1 MTLFVLMTYT
11 EEKEKSNGEK
21 SMKALVTGGA
31 GFIGSHIV
39 DRLLLDGH
47 EVVVL
52 DDFSTG
58 HRSNLPENNNALTIV
73 EGDISDAK
81 TVQQCMENIDWV
93 FHKAAVASVPKT
105 VNDPVG
111 SSAVNYQG
119 TLHLLEAARNN
130 NVKRFVFAS
139 SAALYGDEPT
149 LPKVESMCPVT
160 LSPYAVDKLASEF
173 ACGMYTTLYGLET
186 VCLRYFNV
194 YGPKQDPSSP
204 YSGVISIFTDKLKN
218 KEVPSIFGDGEQTR
232 DFVFVSDVVEANMKA
247 ITTQEGVGQFYNIA
261 TGNKI
266 TLNKLLGILCEIY
279 NIDFNVNYEKVR
291 QGDIKESYA
300 LIKKANSVLKWS
312 PEVELEQGLKLL
324 CDSL

>member
-1 MTLFVLMTYT
+1 MKALA
-11 EEKEKSNGEK
+11 
-21 SMKALVTGGA
+21 MKALVTGGA

-39 DRLLLDGH
+39 DRLIRDGH

-58 HRSNLPENNNALTIV
+58 HRSNLTEHERLTIV
-73 EGDISDAK
+73 EGDISNAD
-81 TVQQCMENIDWV
+81 TVNECMQGVDWV

-111 SSAVNYQG
+111 SSLVNYHG
-119 TLHLLEAARNN
+119 TLHLLEAARKNK
-130 NVKRFVFAS
+130 VKRFVFAS

-149 LPKVESMCPVT
+149 LPKVETMCPVT

-173 ACGMYTTLYGLET
+173 ACGMYTKLYGLDT

-194 YGPKQDPSSP
+194 YGPRQDPSSP

-218 KEVPSIFGDGEQTR
+218 KQIPTIFGDGEQTR

-247 ITTQEGVGQFYNIA
+247 ITTEEGVGEYYNVA
-261 TGNKI
+261 TGNKV
-266 TLNKLLGILCEIY
+266 TLNNLLKILYDIY
-279 NIDFNVNYEKVR
+279 GMEFDVNYGDVR

-300 LIKKANSVLKWS
+300 VIDKAISKLNWN
-312 PEVELEQGLKLL
+312 PTVELNQGLKIL
-324 CDSL
+324 CDSIK

>member
-1 MTLFVLMTYT
+1 
-11 EEKEKSNGEK
+11 
-21 SMKALVTGGA
+21 MKALVTGGA

-39 DRLLLDGH
+39 DRLLADGH

-58 HRSNLPENNNALTIV
+58 HRSNLPENHASLTIV
-73 EGDISDAK
+73 EGDISDSK

-93 FHKAAVASVPKT
+93 FHKAAVASVPRT

-149 LPKVESMCPVT
+149 LPKVETMCPVT

-173 ACGMYTTLYGLET
+173 ACGMYTKLYGVET

-204 YSGVISIFTDKLKN
+204 YSGVISIFTDKLKK
-218 KEVPSIFGDGEQTR
+218 KETPTIFGDGEQIR
-232 DFVFVSDVVEANMKA
+232 DFVYVGDVVEANMKA
-247 ITTQEGVGQFYNIA
+247 VTTSNVEGQYFNVA
-261 TGNKI
+261 TSRKI
-266 TLNKLLGILCEIY
+266 TLNSLLKILCDIY
-279 NIDFNVNYEKVR
+279 DSDFNVNYDESRK
-291 QGDIKESYA
+291 GDIKESYA
-300 LIKKANSVLKWS
+300 VIDKAESILQWKPVVK
-312 PEVELEQGLKLL
+312 LEQGLKML

>member
-1 MTLFVLMTYT
+1 
-11 EEKEKSNGEK
+11 
-21 SMKALVTGGA
+21 MKALVTGGA

-39 DRLLLDGH
+39 DRLLKDGH
-47 EVVVL
+47 EVLVL

-58 HRSNLPENNNALTIV
+58 NRSNLAENEALEIV
-73 EGDISDAK
+73 EGDISDPE
-81 TVQQCMENIDWV
+81 TVKQNMVGIDWV

-149 LPKVESMCPVT
+149 LPKVETMCPVT

-173 ACGMYTTLYGLET
+173 ACGMYTKLYGLET

-194 YGPKQDPSSP
+194 YGPRQDPSSP

-218 KEVPSIFGDGEQTR
+218 KQTPSIFGDGEQTR

-247 ITTQEGVGQFYNIA
+247 VITQEGAGQYYNIA
-261 TGNKI
+261 TGKKI
-266 TLNKLLGILCEIY
+266 TLNNLLKTLCDIY
-279 NIDFNVNYEKVR
+279 EIDFNVNYGDVR
-291 QGDIKESYA
+291 KGDIKESYA
-300 LIKKANSVLKWS
+300 VVEKANSILKWNAS
-312 PEVELEQGLKLL
+312 VELKQGLKLL
-324 CDSL
+324 CESL

>member
-1 MTLFVLMTYT
+1 
-11 EEKEKSNGEK
+11 
-21 SMKALVTGGA
+21 MKALVTGGA

-58 HRSNLPENNNALTIV
+58 HRSNLPTDKALTIV

-81 TVQQCMENIDWV
+81 IVNQCMEEIDWV

-119 TLHLLEAARNN
+119 TLYLLEAARKN

-149 LPKVESMCPVT
+149 LPKVETMCPVT

-173 ACGMYTTLYGLET
+173 ACGMYTKLYGLET

-204 YSGVISIFTDKLKN
+204 YSGVISIFTDKLRK
-218 KEVPSIFGDGEQTR
+218 KEVPTIFGDGEQVR
-232 DFVFVSDVVEANMKA
+232 DFVYVGDVVEANIKA
-247 ITTQEGVGQFYNIA
+247 VTTEGAAGQYYNIA
-261 TGNKI
+261 TSKMI
-266 TLNKLLGILCEIY
+266 TLNNLLKVLCEIY
-279 NIDFNVNYEKVR
+279 DVKFEVNYGDAR

-300 LIKKANSVLKWS
+300 EIDKAISVLQWK
-312 PEVELEQGLKLL
+312 PQVELQQGLEVL
-324 CDSL
+324 CKSL

>member
-1 MTLFVLMTYT
+1 
-11 EEKEKSNGEK
+11 
-21 SMKALVTGGA
+21 MKALVTGGA

-39 DRLLLDGH
+39 DRLLADGH

-58 HRSNLPENNNALTIV
+58 HRHNLPENNAALTIV
-73 EGDISDAK
+73 EGDISNPD
-81 TVQQCMENIDWV
+81 TVKKCMTGIDWV

-119 TLHLLEAARNN
+119 TLNLLEAARNN
-130 NVKRFVFAS
+130 NVRRFVFAS

-149 LPKVESMCPVT
+149 LPKIETMCPVT

-173 ACGMYTTLYGLET
+173 ACGMYTKLYGLET

-218 KEVPSIFGDGEQTR
+218 KATPTIFGDGEQTR

-247 ITTQEGVGQFYNIA
+247 IETEDGVGEYYNIA

-266 TLNKLLGILCEIY
+266 TLNELLQTLCDIY
-279 NIDFNVNYEKVR
+279 KIEFNVNYGEAR

-300 LIKKANSVLKWS
+300 VIDKAIEKLKWK
-312 PEVELEQGLKLL
+312 PEVELSQGLKLL
-324 CDSL
+324 CESL

>member
-1 MTLFVLMTYT
+1 MKALA
-11 EEKEKSNGEK
+11 
-21 SMKALVTGGA
+21 MKALVTGGA

-39 DRLLLDGH
+39 DRLLKDGH
-47 EVVVL
+47 EVIVL

-58 HRSNLPENNNALTIV
+58 HRSNLADHAALTIV
-73 EGDISDAK
+73 EGDISNPD
-81 TVQQCMENIDWV
+81 TVNEIMPRIDWV
-93 FHKAAVASVPKT
+93 FHMAAVASVPKT

-130 NVKRFVFAS
+130 NVKRLVFAS

-149 LPKVESMCPVT
+149 LPKVETMCPVT
-160 LSPYAVDKLASEF
+160 LSPYAVDKMASEF
-173 ACGMYTTLYGLET
+173 ACGMYTKLYGLET

-194 YGPKQDPSSP
+194 YGPRQDPSSP

-218 KEVPSIFGDGEQTR
+218 KETPTIFGDGEQTR
-232 DFVFVSDVVEANMKA
+232 DFVFVGDVVEANMKA
-247 ITTQEGVGQFYNIA
+247 ATTETGAGQFFNIA

-266 TLNKLLGILCEIY
+266 TLNQLLQILCDIY
-279 NIDFNVNYEKVR
+279 NIEFKVNYGEVR
-291 QGDIKESYA
+291 KGDIKDSYA
-300 LIKKANSVLKWS
+300 VVDKANSILKWKAA
-312 PEVELEQGLKLL
+312 VELNHGLKIL

>member
-1 MTLFVLMTYT
+1 
-11 EEKEKSNGEK
+11 
-21 SMKALVTGGA
+21 MKALVTGGA

-39 DRLLLDGH
+39 DRLLSDGH

-58 HRSNLPENNNALTIV
+58 HRSNLTENKALTIV
-73 EGDISDAK
+73 EGDISDAA
-81 TVQQCMENIDWV
+81 TVNQCMQGIDWV

-111 SSAVNYQG
+111 SSQVNYQG

-130 NVKRFVFAS
+130 GVKRFVFAS

-149 LPKVESMCPVT
+149 LPKVEGMCPLT
-160 LSPYAVDKLASEF
+160 LSPYAVDKLASEN
-173 ACGMYTTLYGLET
+173 ACGMYTRLYGLET

-204 YSGVISIFTDKLKN
+204 YSGVISIFTDKLKK
-218 KEVPSIFGDGEQTR
+218 KEVPTIFGDGEQTR

-247 ITTQEGVGQFYNIA
+247 MTIEAGVGEYYNIA

-266 TLNKLLGILCEIY
+266 TLNNLLKTLYDIY
-279 NIDFNVNYEKVR
+279 GMEFKVNYGDVR

-300 LIKKANSVLKWS
+300 TIDKAISKLHWQPS
-312 PEVELEQGLKLL
+312 VELKNGLEKLYN
-324 CDSL
+324 SL

>member
-1 MTLFVLMTYT
+1 V
-11 EEKEKSNGEK
+11 
-21 SMKALVTGGA
+21 KALVTGGA

-39 DRLLLDGH
+39 DHLLKDGH
-47 EVVVL
+47 EVIVL

-58 HRSNLPENNNALTIV
+58 HRSNLSDNEALAIV
-73 EGDISDAK
+73 EGDISNPD
-81 TVQQCMENIDWV
+81 TVKENMAGIDWV

-130 NVKRFVFAS
+130 NIKRFVFAS

-149 LPKVESMCPVT
+149 LPKVETMCPVT

-173 ACGMYTTLYGLET
+173 ACGMYTKLYGLET

-194 YGPKQDPSSP
+194 YGPRQDPSSP
-204 YSGVISIFTDKLKN
+204 YSGVISIFADKLKN
-218 KEVPSIFGDGEQTR
+218 KETPTIFGDGEQTR

-247 ITTQEGVGQFYNIA
+247 VTTETGTGQYYNIA
-261 TGNKI
+261 TGKKN
-266 TLNKLLGILCEIY
+266 TLNQLLETLCEIY
-279 NIDFNVNYEKVR
+279 NIEFNVNYENVR
-291 QGDIKESYA
+291 KGDIKESYA
-300 LIKKANSVLKWS
+300 AVEKANSILKWNPS
-312 PEVELEQGLKLL
+312 VELSQGLKLL

>member
-1 MTLFVLMTYT
+1 MKGLA
-11 EEKEKSNGEK
+11 
-21 SMKALVTGGA
+21 MKALVTGGA

-39 DRLLLDGH
+39 DRLLADGH
-47 EVVVL
+47 EVIVL

-58 HRSNLPENNNALTIV
+58 HRSNLPDNNAALTIV
-73 EGDISDAK
+73 EGDISNPD
-81 TVQQCMENIDWV
+81 TVKECMTDIDWV

-119 TLHLLEAARNN
+119 TLNLLEAARNN
-130 NVKRFVFAS
+130 DVKRFVFAS

-149 LPKVESMCPVT
+149 LPKVETMCPVT

-173 ACGMYTTLYGLET
+173 ACGMYTKLYGLET

-218 KEVPSIFGDGEQTR
+218 NETPSIFGNGEQTR

-247 ITTQEGVGQFYNIA
+247 ISAEHGIGEYYNIA
-261 TGNKI
+261 TGKKI
-266 TLNKLLGILCEIY
+266 TLNELLKNLCDIYEIE
-279 NIDFNVNYEKVR
+279 FNVNYGEVR

-300 LIKKANSVLKWS
+300 VIDKAISKLKWE
-312 PEVELEQGLKLL
+312 PAVELNQGLKLL
-324 CDSL
+324 CASL

>member
-1 MTLFVLMTYT
+1 V
-11 EEKEKSNGEK
+11 
-21 SMKALVTGGA
+21 KALVTGGA

-39 DRLLLDGH
+39 ERLLKDGH
-47 EVVVL
+47 EVIVL

-58 HRSNLPENNNALTIV
+58 HRSNLSDNEALAIV
-73 EGDISDAK
+73 EGDISNPD
-81 TVQQCMENIDWV
+81 TVKENMAGIDWV

-149 LPKVESMCPVT
+149 LPKVETMCPVT

-173 ACGMYTTLYGLET
+173 ACGMYTKLYGLET

-194 YGPKQDPSSP
+194 YGPRQDPSSP
-204 YSGVISIFTDKLKN
+204 YSGVISIFADKLKN
-218 KEVPSIFGDGEQTR
+218 KETPTIFGDGEQTR

-247 ITTQEGVGQFYNIA
+247 VTTETGTGQYYNIA
-261 TGNKI
+261 TGKKI
-266 TLNKLLGILCEIY
+266 TLNQLLETLCEIY
-279 NIDFNVNYEKVR
+279 NIEFNVNYENVR
-291 QGDIKESYA
+291 KGDIKESYA
-300 LIKKANSVLKWS
+300 AVEKANSILKWNPS
-312 PEVELEQGLKLL
+312 IELSQGLKLL